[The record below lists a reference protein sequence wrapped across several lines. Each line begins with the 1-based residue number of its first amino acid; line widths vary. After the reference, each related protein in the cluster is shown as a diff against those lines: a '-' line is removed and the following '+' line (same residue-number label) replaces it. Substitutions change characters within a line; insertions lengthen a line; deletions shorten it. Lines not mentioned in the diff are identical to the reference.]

1 VYFRT
6 VRWWLLALLAAGC
19 GGSDASPEKRGPHA
33 IVVLGSSTAAGIG
46 PSDPANTWTARYEA
60 QLAAG
65 DPACQLHNLAV
76 GGYTTYQ
83 IQADDFVPPPGRPA
97 PAPGHNITAAIAL
110 GPSAVIVNLPSN
122 DQAYRY
128 GTDEQLENYDRVA
141 ALTSEHGIALWV
153 TTSQPR
159 NFTSPDQ
166 LAALFAARDAIVD
179 KFGERSIDFWT
190 DLAEPDGTIVPEYDS
205 GDGIHLND
213 AAHAI
218 LADRV
223 AAQSISK
230 QAPP

>member
-1 VYFRT
+1 M
-6 VRWWLLALLAAGC
+6 RWWLLALLTAGC
-19 GGSDASPEKRGPHA
+19 AGSGAPAEKPRGPHV

-60 QLAAG
+60 QLAAECS
-65 DPACQLHNLAV
+65 ACELYNLAV

-83 IQADDFVPPPGRPA
+83 IQADDFEPPPGRPA

-110 GPSAVIVNLPSN
+110 RPSAVIVNLPSN

-128 GTDEQLENYDRVA
+128 GIEEQLQNYDRVA
-141 ALTSEHGIALWV
+141 ALSSAHGIALWV

-159 NFTSPDQ
+159 NFASPDQ
-166 LAALFAARDAIVD
+166 LAALFAAKDAIVE

-223 AAQSISK
+223 GAESISK
-230 QAPP
+230 TIAP